1 MEKKKALI
9 VDDMIINRSTVAG
22 FLLAKGLQIEQCED
36 GLKAL
41 KFVEANKY
49 DLIFSDIEMPNM
61 NGYELLSRIRRSTN
75 NSKTPVVML
84 SSLNKPDEIDK
95 AKKLGANHYIVKPFT
110 TEKML
115 QALKV
120 AGVL

>member
-1 MEKKKALI
+1 
-9 VDDMIINRSTVAG
+9 
-22 FLLAKGLQIEQCED
+22 
-36 GLKAL
+36 LKAL
-41 KFVEANKY
+41 KFIDANQY

-61 NGYELLSRIRRSTN
+61 NGYELLSRIRRSVK

-84 SSLNKPDEIDK
+84 STLDKPEEIAK

-110 TEKML
+110 TEKMF

-120 AGVL
+120 AGVM